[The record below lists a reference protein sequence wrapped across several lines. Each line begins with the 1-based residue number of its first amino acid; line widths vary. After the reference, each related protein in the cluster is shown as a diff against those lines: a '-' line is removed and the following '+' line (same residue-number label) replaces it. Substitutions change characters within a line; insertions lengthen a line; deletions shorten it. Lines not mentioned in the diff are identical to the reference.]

1 MKHCAVVGNPIKQ
14 SKSPIIHQDFA
25 KQFSMELE
33 YNKILSTT
41 EKFNQDVSVFFTNGG
56 IGMNVTAP
64 FKQQAYE
71 LADRLTEK
79 AQLAGAVNTLYKEGE
94 KLVGDTTDGKGLVRD
109 LVFNNIQLENKVVLL
124 IGAGGAARGCVKD
137 LLEQNPSHLY
147 ISNRTLSKAQTIVD
161 AISDERCIAIS
172 FDDIPSNVDIVINST
187 SCSLTNEVPNIEVSK
202 LKDLSVA
209 YDMSYKNNTT
219 SFNQWIES
227 NTRAKT
233 IDGLG
238 MLVEQAAES
247 FNIWHKQMPDTKA
260 LRSLLREE

>member
-1 MKHCAVVGNPIKQ
+1 MKHCAVIGNPIKQ
-14 SKSPIIHQDFA
+14 SKSPIIHQNFA
-25 KQFSMELE
+25 EQFSIELE

-41 EKFNQDVSVFFTNGG
+41 EKFKQDVVAFFNNGG
-56 IGMNVTAP
+56 VGMNVTAP
-64 FKQQAYE
+64 FKQQAFE

-79 AQLAGAVNTLYKEGE
+79 AQLAGAVNTLYIEE
-94 KLVGDTTDGKGLVRD
+94 NKLVGDTTDGKGLVRD
-109 LVFNNIQLENKVVLL
+109 LIFNNIKLENKVVLL

-147 ISNRTLSKAQTIVD
+147 ISNRTVSKAQAIVE
-161 AISDERCIAIS
+161 AIKDERCSAIS
-172 FDDIPSNVDIVINST
+172 FDDIPSDCDIVINST

-202 LKDLSVA
+202 LKDISVA
-209 YDMSYKNNTT
+209 YDMSYKNETT
-219 SFNQWIES
+219 SFNQWIAS
-227 NTRAKT
+227 NTQAKT

-247 FNIWHKQMPDTKA
+247 FNIWHKKMPDTNE